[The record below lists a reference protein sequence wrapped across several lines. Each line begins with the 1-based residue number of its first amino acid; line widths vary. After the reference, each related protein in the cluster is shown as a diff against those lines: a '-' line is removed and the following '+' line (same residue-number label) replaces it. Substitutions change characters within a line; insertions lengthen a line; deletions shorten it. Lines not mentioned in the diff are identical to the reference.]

1 MSQAIERQIYIHQV
15 SNYEQATRQ
24 ENFCSLSLSRL
35 AINNG
40 QLIDNKP
47 KPKKKE
53 FRLFHLIHIYV
64 Y

>member
-1 MSQAIERQIYIHQV
+1 MSGKFISTKFQIMSKQLV
-15 SNYEQATRQ
+15 RKTFA
-24 ENFCSLSLSRL
+24 LSLSRL